1 MFVFENTKIY
11 ITSPA
16 YLHSG
21 GPLLLHQLCYSLRKR
36 NIDAYMLYIGN
47 NKNPVHPFYEKFH
60 LPYVRINDVINS
72 PENILLTCETITS
85 ALYSNSFS
93 KMRKMI
99 WWLSVDNWYAER
111 SVYLEQNRRN
121 ILGAKFDRTYQF
133 DSNIEVLHL
142 VQSFY
147 ARKFLELNG
156 IDSNLIYS
164 LSDYLD
170 PIFTENVENSLNHH
184 KNNTI
189 LYNPKK
195 GIEFTQKL
203 YTIDKKNG
211 SNVEWKPIINMT
223 PEEVNENLRSA
234 KLYIDFGNH
243 PGKDR
248 IPREAAMCGCCIITG
263 KNGAA
268 QFFEDVA
275 INDEYKFDAI
285 DKNIPSIL
293 NKMHYIIDNY
303 DTEINKF
310 ADYRNKI
317 MNEKSVFENEIDVL
331 FTLLD
336 SNISSKKR
344 ISLLYTNDLTTDI
357 IEKFSSDYYI
367 AYVTGNLKK
376 AKFISFKNRLIP
388 IINEES
394 TKKLIDDKNIE
405 GIISCK

>member
-1 MFVFENTKIY
+1 
-11 ITSPA
+11 
-16 YLHSG
+16 
-21 GPLLLHQLCYSLRKR
+21 
-36 NIDAYMLYIGN
+36 
-47 NKNPVHPFYEKFH
+47 
-60 LPYVRINDVINS
+60 
-72 PENILLTCETITS
+72 
-85 ALYSNSFS
+85 
-93 KMRKMI
+93 
-99 WWLSVDNWYAER
+99 
-111 SVYLEQNRRN
+111 
-121 ILGAKFDRTYQF
+121 
-133 DSNIEVLHL
+133 
-142 VQSFY
+142 
-147 ARKFLELNG
+147 
-156 IDSNLIYS
+156 
-164 LSDYLD
+164 
-170 PIFTENVENSLNHH
+170 
-184 KNNTI
+184 
-189 LYNPKK
+189 
-195 GIEFTQKL
+195 
-203 YTIDKKNG
+203 
-211 SNVEWKPIINMT
+211 MT

-310 ADYRNKI
+310 AGYRNKI
-317 MNEKSVFENEIDVL
+317 MNEQSVFENEIDVL